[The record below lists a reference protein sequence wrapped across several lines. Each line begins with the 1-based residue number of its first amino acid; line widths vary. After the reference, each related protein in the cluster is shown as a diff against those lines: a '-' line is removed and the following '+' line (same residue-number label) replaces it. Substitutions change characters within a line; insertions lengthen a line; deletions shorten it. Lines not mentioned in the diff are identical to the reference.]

1 MPQGAYYRADGQI
14 FKHHLYRL
22 RWYDNRQCQAYS
34 RIRSSVRE
42 VLPGRAYTIPATQED
57 KYNPLTVDSKQFVD
71 IISAKPLTVSKAIY
85 SSFSGI
91 SPLVANEL
99 AHRAGLDADSPV
111 AAYSH
116 DASFCTWEATSHG

>member
-14 FKHHLYRL
+14 FKHHLT
-22 RWYDNRQCQAYS
+22 DSDGTIIDSAK
-34 RIRSSVRE
+34 RIPASVSSVRE

-91 SPLVANEL
+91 SHLWQMSWLTGQALTRTPL
-99 AHRAGLDADSPV
+99 
-111 AAYSH
+111 
-116 DASFCTWEATSHG
+116 

>member
-1 MPQGAYYRADGQI
+1 MERIINFEIEHLNEMGDLCHKGAYYRADGQI

-34 RIRSSVRE
+34 RIRKLCAWRCFLAEPTPSH
-42 VLPGRAYTIPATQED
+42 ATQED
-57 KYNPLTVDSKQFVD
+57 KYNPLTVDSKQFAD

-91 SPLVANEL
+91 SPLWQMSWLTGQAL
-99 AHRAGLDADSPV
+99 TRTPL
-111 AAYSH
+111 
-116 DASFCTWEATSHG
+116 

>member
-1 MPQGAYYRADGQI
+1 MILDSI
-14 FKHHLYRL
+14 KHVSSHM
-22 RWYDNRQCQAYS
+22 
-34 RIRSSVRE
+34 SSVRE

-91 SPLVANEL
+91 SHLWQMNWLTGQAL
-99 AHRAGLDADSPV
+99 TLTHR
-111 AAYSH
+111 
-116 DASFCTWEATSHG
+116 